1 MKYVKATA
9 GCIYQKLRVNRHDIY
24 MDRHTADDIFMAV
37 LMVLVLG
44 TMWLSLI
51 QL

>member
-9 GCIYQKLRVNRHDIY
+9 GCIYQKLRFNRHDIQRDIY
-24 MDRHTADDIFMAV
+24 ADDVASFL
-37 LMVLVLG
+37 LMVMVLG

-51 QL
+51 QLN